1 MGLQIPVGAGSSG
14 MRCVMPSI
22 YKRLGNTIFLAMLCG
37 QMGENVYISK

>member
-22 YKRLGNTIFLAMLCG
+22 YKRLGNTIF
-37 QMGENVYISK
+37 MGNALWTDGGKCIY